1 MLAMDEF
8 LGRLELFE
16 GLDAKDSNSIL
27 GLAELRSF
35 SPNEDIV
42 DEGQPGSHL
51 FCVLTGLV
59 RLTKRES
66 SGREVDVC
74 VCEPGD
80 AFGEYL
86 VPCEDGNYEHG
97 AKAAEFTEVV
107 MFDLAGLRALAN
119 DRQAIQRNIMRIM
132 ARHLLGAFN
141 CIAGDRLHTAAQR
154 VANYFLSR
162 CPATTSQVTFRLPYQ
177 KRVLAGKLGL
187 APEALSRAFAALAEV
202 GVDVRG
208 RTVRIESMAMLRLA
222 C

>member
-1 MLAMDEF
+1 MLANNE
-8 LGRLELFE
+8 LLLRLEIFE
-16 GLDAKDSNSIL
+16 GLDTKDSNNIL
-27 GLAELRSF
+27 KLVEMRSF
-35 SPNEDIV
+35 APNEEIV
-42 DEGQPGSHL
+42 GEGQTGSHL

-59 RLTKRES
+59 RLTKKES
-66 SGREVDVC
+66 SGREVDVW

-86 VPCEDGNYEHG
+86 VPQEDGAYEHG
-97 AKAAEFTEVV
+97 AKAAEFTEIAMV
-107 MFDLAGLRALAN
+107 DLSGLRALAN
-119 DRQAIQRNIMRIM
+119 TRQVIQRNIMRIM
-132 ARHLLGAFN
+132 ARHLLGALN

-162 CPATTSQVTFRLPYQ
+162 CPAAASQVTFRLPYQ

-187 APEALSRAFAALAEV
+187 APEALSRAFAALSEV

-208 RTVRIESMAMLRLA
+208 RTVRIESMVMLRQA